1 MRDATAA
8 CQGPPDNA
16 HDKEGEIFQ
25 WPVCVC
31 VFHGLGWQKADGRR
45 KGCENTIK
53 GSQVKQ

>member
-31 VFHGLGWQKADGRR
+31 FPRPGLAEGRWQEERL
-45 KGCENTIK
+45 
-53 GSQVKQ
+53 